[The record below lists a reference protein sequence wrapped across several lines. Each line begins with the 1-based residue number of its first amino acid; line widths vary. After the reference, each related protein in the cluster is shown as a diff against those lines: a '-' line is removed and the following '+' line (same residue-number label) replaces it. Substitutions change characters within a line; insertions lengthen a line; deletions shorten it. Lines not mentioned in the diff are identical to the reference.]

1 MNTLYPLKFYPIFKD
16 KIWGGNKIKTIL
28 NKDFS
33 PLSNCG
39 ESWELS
45 AIKGDISIVSNGFLE
60 GNNIQELIEIYMG
73 DLLGD
78 NVYQKFGIEFP
89 LLIKFIDSNDK
100 LSVQV
105 HPDDEL
111 ALKRHNAYGKTE
123 MWYIIDADKDAKLIN
138 GFNRKISKE
147 EFIKYIDQKKIIEIL
162 NFEKVN
168 NGDVFYIPAG
178 KVHALGSGILLAE
191 IQQTSDITYRIYDWD
206 RLDSKGKSRQLHTE
220 LAIDAIDY
228 DNKNNSKIIYP
239 RVLNNANQ
247 IVSCQYFTTNIVEFN
262 KTIDKDYNII
272 DSFVIFICVDGN
284 FKIINRET
292 LEETD
297 VSKGEVVLLPAIL
310 KEITLIPDSYSK
322 ILEIYID

>member
-45 AIKGDISIVSNGFLE
+45 AVKGDISIVSNGFLE